1 MASEASV
8 EDLQRMLDY
17 QRSLTRS
24 AVRNGLRGAVSVLAR
39 ELRREV
45 VVLDEYGVVMA
56 ASTQRRELLELVNG
70 EYLRLATSRRA
81 GAVAVDSD
89 EGTLELQMI
98 QGRSGVCGWLA
109 VLHPTPPTHTERLQ
123 LNQAAALITLQLDW
137 PAELIAAYRALGG
150 TLLALLL
157 DTGGRATGLERHLH
171 HFGFEP
177 HEPVV
182 VALAQCRRR
191 AARVEEVIA
200 AQLEAGKRSHVVTR
214 VDSGVA
220 VLLLERDAAEV
231 VAALADAVA
240 GAGHDDVAFGMSG
253 ALQQDAIA
261 SGLGPAE
268 LAAQAARRDG
278 ADVGAFGDLRLGPVL
293 ADEVVRERVWALA
306 APALEALRAGAG
318 ARDGDLLASLDAF
331 LRHNGAWEPAARE
344 LGVHRHT
351 LRARMARV
359 EELTGLG
366 LDVAENRALLLLAL
380 LSRPLRDT
388 GVDAAPAATR

>member
-1 MASEASV
+1 MAGGTSV

-39 ELRREV
+39 ELARDV

-56 ASTQRRELLELVNG
+56 SSTRRREVLDLVAG
-70 EYLRLATSRRA
+70 EYLRRSSSRRA
-81 GAVAVDSD
+81 GTEAVDTD

-109 VLHPTPPTHTERLQ
+109 VVHPTAPTHTERLQ

-157 DTGGRATGLERHLH
+157 DTGGRGTGLERHLH

-177 HEPVV
+177 REPVV

-191 AARVEEVIA
+191 AGRVEEVIA
-200 AQLEAGKRSHVVTR
+200 AQLEAGKRPHVVTR

-220 VLLLERDAAEV
+220 VLLLERDAAAV
-231 VAALADAVA
+231 VAALAEAVEAA
-240 GAGHDDVAFGMSG
+240 GLGDVAYGVSG
-253 ALQQDAIA
+253 GLDQDAIA

-278 ADVGAFGDLRLGPVL
+278 TEIGAFGDLRLGPVL

-306 APALEALRAGAG
+306 APALDALRTGAG
-318 ARDGDLLASLDAF
+318 PRDNDLIGSLDAF
-331 LRHNGAWEPAARE
+331 LRHNGSWEAASRE
-344 LGVHRHT
+344 LAVHRHT
-351 LRARMARV
+351 LRSRIARV
-359 EELTGLG
+359 EELTGLS

-380 LSRPLRDT
+380 LSRPLRD
-388 GVDAAPAATR
+388 DAAPASR